1 MRKDNNG
8 VPQEEVLE
16 NLVKAVAEQIKV
28 YHVRVKANKKARATR
43 WANLIESNGAEPT
56 ESASGTL
63 HAPHDG
69 YVWEWYLLN
78 SDGDIVQ
85 EFEATF
91 MGGEFLPETKTEKLG
106 SGSGS
111 KFNNLVYRIDYVEA
125 DLANQIIKAFEGIL
139 GMKTGKVFESR
150 GVNTCHL
157 YVAKKC
163 VEAAKMVEKFIMAP
177 RIEAANAEE
186 AKRQAEIDAA
196 EPCPIGRV
204 AITGEVLSTKWQDS
218 AYGGALKMLVK
229 DDRGF
234 KVWGSVPNSM
244 DPNRGDRITF
254 MAGIE
259 PSQDDE
265 KFGFFKRPTKAKFLD
280 KEVA

>member
-1 MRKDNNG
+1 M
-8 VPQEEVLE
+8 EE
-16 NLVKAVAEQIKV
+16 LVKAVAERIEAYQA
-28 YHVRVKANKKARATR
+28 RAKASKKARATR
-43 WANLIESNGAEPT
+43 LANLIESNGTEPT

-91 MGGEFLPETKTEKLG
+91 MGGEFLPETKSEKLGSG

-157 YVAKKC
+157 YVAKEC
-163 VEAAKMVEKFIMAP
+163 LEAAKMVEEFIMAP
-177 RIEAANAEE
+177 RIEAAKAEE
-186 AKRQAEIDAA
+186 AKRQAQIDAA
-196 EPCPIGRV
+196 EPCPTGRV

-218 AYGGALKMLVK
+218 AYGRSLKMLVK

-234 KVWGSVPNSM
+234 KVWGSVPSSM
-244 DPNRGDRITF
+244 NPNRGDRITF
-254 MAGIE
+254 MAAVQ

-265 KFGFFKRPTKAKFLD
+265 KFGFFKRPTKAMFLD
-280 KEVA
+280 EEVA